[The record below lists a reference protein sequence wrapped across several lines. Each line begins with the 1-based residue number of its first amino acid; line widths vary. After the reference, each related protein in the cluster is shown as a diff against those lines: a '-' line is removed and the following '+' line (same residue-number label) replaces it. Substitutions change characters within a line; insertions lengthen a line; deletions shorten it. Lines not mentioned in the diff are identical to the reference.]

1 MTTET
6 VLGFIGLGSM
16 GNAMAPHLL
25 TAGHKVIA
33 YDLNAAQVEAFKGA
47 GGRGASSVEEIGR
60 EADIVF
66 LSLPTP
72 ALVQSIAT
80 GGALVGKRTRV
91 IVDLS
96 TTGPHVSAEV
106 GKELAKANIGFV
118 DSPVSGGRGGA
129 LKATLAIMASC
140 DQNLRAEIEP
150 LLKAFGKVFF
160 VGNVPGQAQTMKLV
174 NNTLSVVALAA
185 TSEGMAMGVKAGLD
199 PQIMIDV
206 LNASSGANSATRDK
220 FPRAVLTRTFDF
232 GFQTGLSMKDLKL
245 GLDEAFRIGTPMP
258 IGSAAR
264 TVLEITQ
271 AKFGPTSDFT
281 NMAKIFEEWAGV
293 EVKAKK

>member
-1 MTTET
+1 
-6 VLGFIGLGSM
+6 
-16 GNAMAPHLL
+16 MA
-25 TAGHKVIA
+25 
-33 YDLNAAQVEAFKGA
+33 NAQVEAFKAA
-47 GGRGASSVEEIGR
+47 GGRGAASVEEIGK

-72 ALVQSIAT
+72 QIVQSVAET
-80 GGALVGKRTRV
+80 LTGKRARV

-96 TTGPHVSAEV
+96 TTGPHASAEV
-106 GKELAKANIGFV
+106 GKMLAKSNIAFV

-129 LKATLAIMASC
+129 LKGTLAIMASC
-140 DQNLRAEIEP
+140 DPKLQPEVEP

-160 VGNVPGQAQTMKLV
+160 VGNAPGQAQTMKLV
-174 NNTLSVVALAA
+174 NNLLSVIALAA

-199 PQIMIDV
+199 PNTMIDV

-220 FPRAVLTRTFDF
+220 FPRAVLPRTFDF

-258 IGSAAR
+258 MGSVAR
-264 TVLEITQ
+264 TILEITQ

-293 EVKAKK
+293 EIKGR

>member
-1 MTTET
+1 MADV
-6 VLGFIGLGSM
+6 VLGFVGLGSM
-16 GNAMAPHLL
+16 GSAMAPHLL

-33 YDLNAAQVEAFKGA
+33 YDMAAAQVEAFKAA
-47 GGRGASSVEEIGR
+47 GGRGAASVEEIGK

-72 ALVQSIAT
+72 QIVQSVAL
-80 GGALVGKRTRV
+80 GGALTGKRPRI

-96 TTGPHVSAEV
+96 TTGPHVSAEI
-106 GKELAKANIGFV
+106 GKELAKLGVAFV

-140 DQNLRAEIEP
+140 DPKIQAEVEP

-160 VGNVPGQAQTMKLV
+160 VGDAPGQAQTMKLV
-174 NNTLSVVALAA
+174 NNLLSVVALAA

-199 PQIMIDV
+199 PKTMIDV
-206 LNASSGANSATRDK
+206 LNASSGANSATKDK
-220 FPRAVLTRTFDF
+220 FPRAVLPRTFDF
-232 GFQTGLSMKDLKL
+232 GFATGLSMKDLKL

-258 IGSAAR
+258 MGSVAR
-264 TVLEITQ
+264 TILEITQ
-271 AKFGPTSDFT
+271 AKFGPQADFT

-293 EVKAKK
+293 EIKAK

>member
-1 MTTET
+1 M
-6 VLGFIGLGSM
+6 GS
-16 GNAMAPHLL
+16 AMAPHLL

-33 YDLNAAQVEAFKGA
+33 YDMAATQVEAFKTA
-47 GGRGASSVEEIGR
+47 GGRGAASIEEIGK

-66 LSLPTP
+66 LSLPSP
-72 ALVQSIAT
+72 AIVQSVAE
-80 GGALVGKRTRV
+80 ALTGKRARV

-96 TTGPHVSAEV
+96 TTGPHASAEV
-106 GKELAKANIGFV
+106 GKMLAKANIAFV

-129 LKATLAIMASC
+129 VKGTLAIMASC
-140 DQNLRAEIEP
+140 DPKLKAEIEP

-160 VGNVPGQAQTMKLV
+160 VGDKPGQAQTMKLV

-293 EVKAKK
+293 EVKAK